1 MTENPHLDSPL
12 LKNEHIIYFV
22 GSSGWIIE
30 RKKFSRAEFRV
41 WETNSFGL
49 FKNVDFSHLTNNGF
63 SKGIK
68 LSSRLPGSDKF
79 RHSEDKRLNR
89 QNIAHLSID
98 RCPKNLKTRINSK
111 TVFKTHK
118 FF

>member
-1 MTENPHLDSPL
+1 MNTL
-12 LKNEHIIYFV
+12 YFV
-22 GSSGWIIE
+22 GSSDWIIE

-41 WETNSFGL
+41 SKTNSFGL
-49 FKNVDFSHLTNNGF
+49 YKNVDFSHLTNNGF

-98 RCPKNLKTRINSK
+98 RCPKYLKNQNKLQESFQNTQI
-111 TVFKTHK
+111 F
-118 FF
+118 